1 MKAALAR
8 RYGSPDV
15 VEIEEIEK
23 PTPADDEVL
32 VRVRAAAG
40 NPMDTY
46 FMHGVYIMRPFFGM
60 RVPKKPRLGVDLAGE
75 VEAVG
80 SNVTS
85 LKPGDKVY
93 GVARGAFADYVC
105 AKEKQLGL
113 KPENASFEQA
123 AAIPIAG
130 ITALQGIRD
139 KCQLEPEQKILINGA
154 AGGVGSFAV
163 QIAKNLRAHVTGVCS
178 TKSVDLVRSLGAD
191 NVIDYTREDFTKRS
205 ERYDVLFDCV
215 GNRSLSDC
223 RRVMT
228 PKGIFVG
235 VGARPGGRVIGPLPH
250 ILSLLILRPFVSQ
263 KVILHM
269 AKATQEDLAVMKELV
284 ESGKVT
290 PVIDHSYPFS
300 DVAQVFRYLKEGH
313 TRGKVVI
320 TVP

>member
-1 MKAALAR
+1 MKAALAH

-15 VEIEEIEK
+15 VVIEEIEK

-32 VRVRAAAG
+32 VQVRAAAG

-46 FMHGVYIMRPFFGM
+46 FMHGVFIMRPLFGM
-60 RVPKKPRLGVDLAGE
+60 RAPKHARLGVDFAGE

-80 SNVTS
+80 SGVTS
-85 LKPGDKVY
+85 FKPGDKVY
-93 GVARGAFADYVC
+93 GVARGAFAEYVC

-130 ITALQGIRD
+130 ITSLQGIRD
-139 KCQLEPEQKILINGA
+139 KCRLEPGQKILINGA

-163 QIAKNLRAHVTGVCS
+163 QIAKNFGAHITGVCS
-178 TKSVDLVRSLGAD
+178 AKSVDLVRSLGAD
-191 NVIDYTREDFTKRS
+191 DVIDYTREDFTRRS
-205 ERYDVLFDCV
+205 ERYDALFDCV

-223 RRVMT
+223 RRVMA

-250 ILSLLILRPFVSQ
+250 ILSLLILRAFVSQ
-263 KVILHM
+263 RVILHM
-269 AKATQEDLAVMKELV
+269 AKATQEDLAAMKALV

-290 PVIDHSYPFS
+290 PVIDRSYPFS
-300 DVAQVFRYLKEGH
+300 EVAQVFRYLKEGH
-313 TRGKVVI
+313 TRGKVVL